1 MARKISK
8 KTKTEAVREYRN
20 SHVTLRQV
28 AEKYGVT
35 AESVRRWAGFKTRPR
50 GTKYPKS
57 NPAQISAFPN
67 VIGKRTRKSP
77 KVTGVANANKRWSK
91 TEDELLR
98 DAVMSNYTVAET
110 AKIMG
115 RSEPSIWSR
124 KCILI
129 DRGFIDENKRFPVPE
144 GVTRNRPTGIVTN
157 KKKEVKEEINE
168 SAIVSIGKI
177 ELSDLA
183 MLVKKYGVG
192 VTLTMSQKGTEVKV
206 HN

>member
-8 KTKTEAVREYRN
+8 KVKTEAVREYRN

-35 AESVRRWAGFKTRPR
+35 AESIRRWAGYRTRPR

-57 NPAQISAFPN
+57 NPSQISAFPN
-67 VIGKRTRKSP
+67 VVDKRFRKSP
-77 KVTGVANANKRWSK
+77 KNTGFDNANKKWSK

-98 DAVMSNYTVAET
+98 DAVMDGLTVKQT
-110 AKIMG
+110 AQILG

-144 GVTRNRPTGIVTN
+144 GVTRNRPTGII
-157 KKKEVKEEINE
+157 KKKEEVKEEPKD
-168 SAIVSIGKI
+168 SVSINLGEI
-177 ELSDLA
+177 GLNDLA
-183 MLVKKYGVG
+183 ELVKKYGVG
-192 VTLTMSQKGTEVKV
+192 VTLTVSQKGTEVRV